1 MVNQIPIDSELF
13 TRSAVIM
20 LERRT
25 VMPKVESSAI
35 ERIYY
40 SARRRELF
48 VAFTSGR
55 VYVYFDVPQQEYD
68 DFLAAP
74 SLGPY
79 FNLRIRD
86 RYDYREL
93 KASA

>member
-74 SLGPY
+74 SLGQY
-79 FNLRIRD
+79 
-86 RYDYREL
+86 
-93 KASA
+93 